1 MNATIHSEATLDDSR
16 RWRRKPEARSEEV
29 LDAALDLFIAKGF
42 ASTRMEDI
50 AVAAGLSKAAIYLY
64 FSSKDAVFIALVRTR
79 LVPIRTRF
87 LEAAMSAGGDPVAGL
102 KAVALAWTAVMS
114 DQRLAALPLIVMGEA
129 ARFPDVVRYY
139 HEEVTERVLSI
150 ISDLYRSGIETGQFR
165 AIDPRSAARALIAPL
180 VLDVWRRQA
189 FAWLEPTPKPP
200 ESVAEEVFD
209 VFFNGAAARPIHSD
223 NQL

>member
-1 MNATIHSEATLDDSR
+1 MEAHARNQGSLDEAR
-16 RWRRKPEARSEEV
+16 RWRRKPEARTEEV
-29 LDAALDLFIAKGF
+29 LEAALDLFIVKGF

-50 AVAAGLSKAAIYLY
+50 ATAAGLSKAAIYLY

-79 LVPIRTRF
+79 LVPIRSRF
-87 LEAAMSAGGDPVAGL
+87 LEAAMSGGGDPVAGL
-102 KAVALAWTAVMS
+102 KAVALAWTSVMS

-129 ARFPDVVRYY
+129 ARFPEVVRYY

-150 ISDLYRSGIETGQFR
+150 IGDLYQRGVETGQFR

-189 FAWLEPTPKPP
+189 FAGLEPAPKPS
-200 ESVAEEVFD
+200 EMVAEEVFD
-209 VFFNGAAARPIHSD
+209 VFFKGAAARPQLVE